1 MMITKFLSDF
11 QDIISSLTNIQLI
24 KNVLEIKKKY
34 QNIKQKGKSMLIFD
48 DEYDVTTIVISVS
61 VHKISW

>member
-48 DEYDVTTIVISVS
+48 AEYDVTTIVISVS